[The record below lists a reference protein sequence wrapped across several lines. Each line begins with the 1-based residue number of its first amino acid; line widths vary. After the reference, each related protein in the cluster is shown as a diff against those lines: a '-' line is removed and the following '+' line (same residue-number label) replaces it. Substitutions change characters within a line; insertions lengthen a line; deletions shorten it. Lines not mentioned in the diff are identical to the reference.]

1 MPIPVPEYNFA
12 EIPVVHSRDEFW
24 HRKYTEDE
32 NGRLV
37 RIPAGGSDDGE
48 EQAAGADH
56 GHGEDHGDGH
66 GIHMPSPSYFP
77 ALLSVGIM
85 LVGFGAIYH
94 WAIGAVGGL
103 IVLAGVFGW
112 GHEPLAEEEAG
123 H

>member
-1 MPIPVPEYNFA
+1 TPTPVPEYNFA
-12 EIPVVHSRDEFW
+12 EIPIVHSRDEFW

-37 RIPAGGSDDGE
+37 RIPAGGADDGE
-48 EQAAGADH
+48 QHHDEG
-56 GHGEDHGDGH
+56 GHDGH

-85 LVGFGAIYH
+85 IVGFGAIYH
-94 WAIGAVGGL
+94 WAIGAVGGV

-112 GHEPLAEEEAG
+112 GNEPLAEEGAG